1 MTDKTGRIITVP
13 DLRSFFFQ
21 NLDEIN
27 NKSLCP
33 VPQETIFYS
42 SDVLDKFALS
52 ETYFEITEG
61 RLREKVLG
69 MKLLEATHLSRD
81 EQRKVY
87 QDVGDTALMV
97 CGYFAESVTKKKIL
111 DTSYYMQLGTMAYG
125 QLNSVVPKHL
135 DIPSFFNVLA
145 SSFVPLTS
153 LISMLA
159 SRDRFDNDRHL
170 LFAKA
175 FDENA
180 DEKELLA
187 AGIVSASK
195 KVS

>member
-1 MTDKTGRIITVP
+1 MSDKPNRIITVP

-27 NKSLCP
+27 NRSLCP
-33 VPQETIFYS
+33 VPQEAIFYS
-42 SDVLDKFALS
+42 SDVMEKFAHS

-61 RLREKVLG
+61 RMREKILG
-69 MKLLEATHLSRD
+69 MKLLEATTLSRED
-81 EQRKVY
+81 QRRVY

-111 DTSYYMQLGTMAYG
+111 DTGYYMQLGAMAYSH
-125 QLNSVVPKHL
+125 LNNVVPRHM
-135 DIPSFFNVLA
+135 DVPSFFNVLA

-170 LFAKA
+170 LLTK
-175 FDENA
+175 ENPQ
-180 DEKELLA
+180 DSELLA
-187 AGIVSASK
+187 AGITPITTL

>member
-1 MTDKTGRIITVP
+1 MSDRLQRIITVP

-42 SDVLDKFALS
+42 SEVMGKFAHS
-52 ETYFEITEG
+52 EVYFEITEG
-61 RLREKVLG
+61 RMREKILG
-69 MKLLEATHLSRD
+69 MKLLEASSLSRD
-81 EQRKVY
+81 EQKRVY

-111 DTSYYMQLGTMAYG
+111 DTSYYMQLGTMAYSH
-125 QLNSVVPKHL
+125 LNSVVPRHM
-135 DIPSFFNVLA
+135 DVPSFFNVLA

-159 SRDRFDNDRHL
+159 SRDRYDHERHL
-170 LFAKA
+170 LLSK
-175 FDENA
+175 ENPQ
-180 DEKELLA
+180 ESELLA
-187 AGIVSASK
+187 AGILPTGTK